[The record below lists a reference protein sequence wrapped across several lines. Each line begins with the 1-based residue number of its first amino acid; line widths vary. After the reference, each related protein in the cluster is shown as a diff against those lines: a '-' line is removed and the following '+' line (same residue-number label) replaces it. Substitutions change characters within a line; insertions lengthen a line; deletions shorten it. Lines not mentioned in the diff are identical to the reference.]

1 MSDIIQ
7 LLPDYVANQIAAG
20 EVIQRPASAVKEL
33 LENAIDAKA
42 TEIKLIIKDA
52 GRTLIQVIDNG
63 IGMSPTDA
71 RLAFERHA
79 TSKIRVA
86 DDLFHLHTK
95 GFRGE
100 ALASIAAVAK
110 VELTTAQEGEEIG
123 TELVIEG
130 NKIIS
135 QQPSVVNK
143 GTSIAMKNLF
153 FNVPA
158 RRKFLKADSVE
169 FRHILDEFH
178 RVVLAHPDIHFYLY
192 NNATELYNLPVASLR
207 KRIVQ
212 VFGSK
217 LDERLVPVEEKTD
230 ILNIYGF
237 ICKSSFKKNKSLQYL
252 IVNQR
257 FIKSPY
263 LHNAIKNAYEG
274 LLKENEQPEYFL
286 YLELSP
292 ELIDINIHPT
302 KTEIKFENDHI
313 IYALV
318 RSAVKHSLGQFQVFP
333 SIDFELSQENEV
345 PYSYK
350 DKEAK
355 LPTYQVDSNFNPFQM
370 DFDSQAPKQEK
381 YTSSKS
387 FDYKKHSPSWENLY
401 TGIPSKV
408 NEFQQ
413 IKEEPSMPNLLD
425 SLSVEASKQTILYFQ
440 KKYLI
445 TYLKE
450 KVLIINATRAHQRIL
465 YERFTKNIRTGINVS
480 EQLLFPLE
488 FEFSPTEVLSIISLS
503 SVLETAG
510 FLFETE
516 GNKVRVLGLP
526 TLVKE
531 SQALE
536 ILKDLIADN
545 MEDIPQENFSQEDI
559 LAKNLAKT
567 LSIRSGQSL
576 SSEEQEQ
583 LIADLF
589 SCKECNVSPFGK
601 KIFTELSINEIDS
614 KF

>member
-100 ALASIAAVAK
+100 ALASIAAVAQ

-516 GNKVRVLGLP
+516 DNKVRVLGLP

>member
-192 NNATELYNLPVASLR
+192 NNATELYNLPIASLR

-465 YERFTKNIRTGINVS
+465 YERFTKNIRTGINIS

>member
-100 ALASIAAVAK
+100 ALASIAAVAQ

-192 NNATELYNLPVASLR
+192 NNVTELYNLPVASLR

-425 SLSVEASKQTILYFQ
+425 SLSIEASKQTILYFQ

-465 YERFTKNIRTGINVS
+465 YERFTKNIRTGINIS

-559 LAKNLAKT
+559 LAKNLSKT

>member
-100 ALASIAAVAK
+100 ALASIAAVAQ

-192 NNATELYNLPVASLR
+192 NNATELYNLPAASLR

-313 IYALV
+313 IYAWV

-465 YERFTKNIRTGINVS
+465 YERFTKNIRTGINIS

>member
-100 ALASIAAVAK
+100 ALASIAAVAQ

-192 NNATELYNLPVASLR
+192 NNATELYNLPAASLR

-252 IVNQR
+252 IVTQR

-465 YERFTKNIRTGINVS
+465 YERFTKNIRTGISVS

-601 KIFTELSINEIDS
+601 KIFIELSINEIDS

>member
-192 NNATELYNLPVASLR
+192 NNATELYNLPAASLR

-465 YERFTKNIRTGINVS
+465 YERFTKNIRTGISVS

-589 SCKECNVSPFGK
+589 SCKECNFSPFGK

>member
-100 ALASIAAVAK
+100 ALASIAAVAQ
-110 VELTTAQEGEEIG
+110 VELTTAQEGEEIS

-192 NNATELYNLPVASLR
+192 NNATELYNLPAASLR

-465 YERFTKNIRTGINVS
+465 YERFTKNIRTGINIS

>member
-1 MSDIIQ
+1 M
-7 LLPDYVANQIAAG
+7 
-20 EVIQRPASAVKEL
+20 
-33 LENAIDAKA
+33 
-42 TEIKLIIKDA
+42 
-52 GRTLIQVIDNG
+52 
-63 IGMSPTDA
+63 
-71 RLAFERHA
+71 
-79 TSKIRVA
+79 
-86 DDLFHLHTK
+86 
-95 GFRGE
+95 
-100 ALASIAAVAK
+100 
-110 VELTTAQEGEEIG
+110 
-123 TELVIEG
+123 
-130 NKIIS
+130 
-135 QQPSVVNK
+135 VNK

-465 YERFTKNIRTGINVS
+465 YERFTKNIRTGINIS

>member
-100 ALASIAAVAK
+100 ALASIAAVAQ

-192 NNATELYNLPVASLR
+192 NNATELYNLPIASLR

-465 YERFTKNIRTGINVS
+465 YERFTKNIRTGISVS

-545 MEDIPQENFSQEDI
+545 MEDIPEENFSQEDI

>member
-100 ALASIAAVAK
+100 ALASIAAVAQ

-465 YERFTKNIRTGINVS
+465 YERFTKNIRTGISVS

>member
-465 YERFTKNIRTGINVS
+465 YERFTKNIRTGISVS

>member
-1 MSDIIQ
+1 
-7 LLPDYVANQIAAG
+7 
-20 EVIQRPASAVKEL
+20 
-33 LENAIDAKA
+33 
-42 TEIKLIIKDA
+42 
-52 GRTLIQVIDNG
+52 
-63 IGMSPTDA
+63 MSPTDA

-100 ALASIAAVAK
+100 ALASIAAVAQ

-425 SLSVEASKQTILYFQ
+425 SLSIEASKQTILYFQ

>member
-100 ALASIAAVAK
+100 ALASIAAVAQ

-425 SLSVEASKQTILYFQ
+425 SLSIEASKQTILYFQ

-465 YERFTKNIRTGINVS
+465 YERFTKNIRTGISVS

-545 MEDIPQENFSQEDI
+545 MEDIPEENFSQEDI

-589 SCKECNVSPFGK
+589 SCKESNVSPFGK

>member
-100 ALASIAAVAK
+100 ALASIAAVAQ

-387 FDYKKHSPSWENLY
+387 FDYKKHSSSWENLY

-465 YERFTKNIRTGINVS
+465 YERFTKNIRTGISVS

>member
-100 ALASIAAVAK
+100 ALASIAAVAQ

-192 NNATELYNLPVASLR
+192 NNATELYNLPIASLR

-465 YERFTKNIRTGINVS
+465 YERFTKNIRTGISVS

-545 MEDIPQENFSQEDI
+545 MEDIPQENFYQEDI

>member
-100 ALASIAAVAK
+100 ALASIAAVAQ

>member
-192 NNATELYNLPVASLR
+192 NNATELYNLPIASLR

-425 SLSVEASKQTILYFQ
+425 SLSIEASKQTILYFQ

-465 YERFTKNIRTGINVS
+465 YERFTKNIRTGISVS

-545 MEDIPQENFSQEDI
+545 MEDIPEENFSQEDI

-589 SCKECNVSPFGK
+589 SCKECNFSPFGK

>member
-100 ALASIAAVAK
+100 ALASIAAVAQ

-192 NNATELYNLPVASLR
+192 NNATELYNLPAASLR

-381 YTSSKS
+381 YTSLKS

-425 SLSVEASKQTILYFQ
+425 SLSIEASKQTILYFQ

-465 YERFTKNIRTGINVS
+465 YERFTKNIRTGISVS

>member
-100 ALASIAAVAK
+100 ALASIAAVAQ

-192 NNATELYNLPVASLR
+192 NNATELYNLPIASLR

-465 YERFTKNIRTGINVS
+465 YERFTKNIRTGINIS

>member
-100 ALASIAAVAK
+100 ALASIAAVAQ

-158 RRKFLKADSVE
+158 RRKFLKADRVE

-465 YERFTKNIRTGINVS
+465 YERFTKNIRTGINIS

>member
-100 ALASIAAVAK
+100 ALASIAAVAQ

-192 NNATELYNLPVASLR
+192 NNATELYNLPIASLR

>member
-100 ALASIAAVAK
+100 ALASIAAVAQ

-381 YTSSKS
+381 YTSSKP

>member
-100 ALASIAAVAK
+100 ALASIAAVAQ
-110 VELTTAQEGEEIG
+110 VELTTAQKGEEIG

-413 IKEEPSMPNLLD
+413 IKEEPSMSNLLD

-465 YERFTKNIRTGINVS
+465 YERFTKNIRTGISVS

>member
-100 ALASIAAVAK
+100 ALASIAAVAQ

-192 NNATELYNLPVASLR
+192 NNVTELYNLPVASLR

-425 SLSVEASKQTILYFQ
+425 SLSIEASKQTILYFQ

-465 YERFTKNIRTGINVS
+465 YERFTKNIRTGISVS

-559 LAKNLAKT
+559 LAKNLSKT

>member
-100 ALASIAAVAK
+100 ALASIAAVAQ

-465 YERFTKNIRTGINVS
+465 YERFTKNIRTGISVS

-503 SVLETAG
+503 SVLESAG

>member
-52 GRTLIQVIDNG
+52 GRTLIQVIDNV
-63 IGMSPTDA
+63 IGMSLTDA

-100 ALASIAAVAK
+100 ALASIAAVAQ

-192 NNATELYNLPVASLR
+192 NNATELYNLPVALLR

-503 SVLETAG
+503 SVLKTAG

>member
-100 ALASIAAVAK
+100 ALASIAAVAQ

-169 FRHILDEFH
+169 FRHILDEFY

-192 NNATELYNLPVASLR
+192 NNATELYNLPVALLR

-425 SLSVEASKQTILYFQ
+425 SLSIEASKQTILYFQ

-465 YERFTKNIRTGINVS
+465 YERFTKNIRTGISVS

>member
-100 ALASIAAVAK
+100 ALASIAAVAQ

-192 NNATELYNLPVASLR
+192 NNATELYNLPAASLR

-425 SLSVEASKQTILYFQ
+425 SLSIEASKQTILYFQ

-465 YERFTKNIRTGINVS
+465 YERFTKNIRTGISVS

>member
-100 ALASIAAVAK
+100 ALASIAAVAQ

-381 YTSSKS
+381 YTSLKS

-465 YERFTKNIRTGINVS
+465 YERFTKNIRTGISVS

>member
-178 RVVLAHPDIHFYLY
+178 RVILAHPDIHFYLY

-425 SLSVEASKQTILYFQ
+425 SLSIEASKQTILYFQ

-545 MEDIPQENFSQEDI
+545 MEDIPEENFSQEDI

>member
-425 SLSVEASKQTILYFQ
+425 SLSIEASKQTILYFQ

-465 YERFTKNIRTGINVS
+465 YERFTKNIRTGISVS

-545 MEDIPQENFSQEDI
+545 MEDIPEENFSQEDI

>member
-425 SLSVEASKQTILYFQ
+425 SLSIEASKQTILYFQ

-465 YERFTKNIRTGINVS
+465 YERFTKNIRTGISVS

-545 MEDIPQENFSQEDI
+545 MEDIPEENFSQEDI

-589 SCKECNVSPFGK
+589 SCKECNFSPFGK

>member
-192 NNATELYNLPVASLR
+192 NNATELYNLPAASLR

-465 YERFTKNIRTGINVS
+465 YERFTKNIRTGISVS

-545 MEDIPQENFSQEDI
+545 MEDIPEENFSQEDI

>member
-100 ALASIAAVAK
+100 ALASIAAVAQ

-425 SLSVEASKQTILYFQ
+425 SLSIEASKQTILYFQ

-567 LSIRSGQSL
+567 LSIRSGQSF

>member
-465 YERFTKNIRTGINVS
+465 YERFTKNIRTGINIS

>member
-192 NNATELYNLPVASLR
+192 NNATELYNLPIASLR

-252 IVNQR
+252 IINQR

-465 YERFTKNIRTGINVS
+465 YERFTKNIRTGINIS

>member
-100 ALASIAAVAK
+100 ALASIAAVAQ

-387 FDYKKHSPSWENLY
+387 FDYKKHSSSWENLY

>member
-100 ALASIAAVAK
+100 ALASIAAVAQ

-192 NNATELYNLPVASLR
+192 NNATELYNLPAASLR

-567 LSIRSGQSL
+567 LSIRSGQYL

>member
-100 ALASIAAVAK
+100 ALASIAAVAQ

-355 LPTYQVDSNFNPFQM
+355 LPTYQVDTNFNPFQM

-381 YTSSKS
+381 YTSSKP

-465 YERFTKNIRTGINVS
+465 YERFTKNIRTGISVS

>member
-1 MSDIIQ
+1 
-7 LLPDYVANQIAAG
+7 
-20 EVIQRPASAVKEL
+20 
-33 LENAIDAKA
+33 
-42 TEIKLIIKDA
+42 
-52 GRTLIQVIDNG
+52 
-63 IGMSPTDA
+63 MSPTDA

-100 ALASIAAVAK
+100 ALASIAAVAQ

-465 YERFTKNIRTGINVS
+465 YERFTKNIRTGISVS